1 MKLRHGLFGALVIVL
16 AGLGAAWT
24 LGHVMARL
32 AERGAERSSPLTA
45 AAMEPTTEVLRREL
59 EIHPLASPSDRRGEE
74 AVIWAARTGRVESI
88 GLLAKSGASVRFQ
101 DQGPNGWQPLHHAVH
116 KNQLGSV
123 QALIAAGA
131 EVDGPNPEG
140 LTPLMLAAAQGEGE
154 IVAALLSAGADPE
167 RTQPAG
173 DNALGYAL
181 MGGDLMSV
189 RFLLARDP
197 NLPLPG
203 SVKVR
208 AARLLL
214 RLRGRTEIL
223 RLVDQRPEVAAPS
236 MGSTAQAS
244 TEGLR

>member
-16 AGLGAAWT
+16 AGLAAAWT
-24 LGHVMARL
+24 LGHIMARL

-45 AAMEPTTEVLRREL
+45 AAMEPSTEALRREL
-59 EIHPLASPSDRRGEE
+59 TIHPLAAPHDRRGEE
-74 AVIWAARTGRVESI
+74 AVIWAARTGRVGSI
-88 GLLAKSGASVRFQ
+88 ALLAQSGASLRFQ

-116 KNQLGSV
+116 KNQRASV

-131 EVDGPNPEG
+131 EVDGTDPEG

-189 RFLLARDP
+189 QFLLVHDP
-197 NLPLPG
+197 GLPLPG
-203 SVKVR
+203 TLKVR

-214 RLRGRTEIL
+214 RLRGKSEIL
-223 RLVDQRPEVAAPS
+223 RLVDDRPDLARVAEEV
-236 MGSTAQAS
+236 
-244 TEGLR
+244 RR